1 MAGSPGY
8 RAQTLAYLLL
18 LTERYP
24 NADPTAMLADFQRP
38 ARHPVRMVGEADD
51 LRRSRLTV
59 FFRLLLALPH
69 IVWLALWTVAALVA
83 AVVQWFVAVVRGR
96 PAAGL
101 HAFLARYVR
110 YSFHVYAYLFLAANP
125 FPGFTGEPGR
135 YPLDLEL
142 PGPARQS
149 RWRTGFRIFLAIPAL
164 ILNSALGGAL
174 VVAAVLTWFVALLT
188 GSAPWGLRNLAA
200 YAIRYE
206 GQLYAYLVLLTEAY
220 PNASPLEGEDEPDAA
235 VAVEAA
241 AA

>member
-1 MAGSPGY
+1 
-8 RAQTLAYLLL
+8 
-18 LTERYP
+18 
-24 NADPTAMLADFQRP
+24 
-38 ARHPVRMVGEADD
+38 
-51 LRRSRLTV
+51 
-59 FFRLLLALPH
+59 
-69 IVWLALWTVAALVA
+69 VWLALWTVAALVA

-235 VAVEAA
+235 VAVEATA
-241 AA
+241 A